1 MIPAA
6 SPPILPVL
14 THLMDASKVIALF
27 RASTRLIRIT
37 GGLGRDDRPT
47 CNNKGNYARL
57 F

>member
-14 THLMDASKVIALF
+14 THLMDASIALF